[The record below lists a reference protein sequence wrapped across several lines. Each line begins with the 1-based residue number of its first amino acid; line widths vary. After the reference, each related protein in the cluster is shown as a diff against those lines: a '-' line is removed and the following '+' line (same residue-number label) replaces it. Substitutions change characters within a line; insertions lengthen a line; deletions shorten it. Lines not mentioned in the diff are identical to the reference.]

1 MSIRNQNDDKKKTYR
16 HGDRKI
22 KIALKSKLMIER
34 RYNDL
39 KKSKLRLKKI
49 KRTIKKNIYR
59 HDDDRKIKIAIKK
72 K

>member
-1 MSIRNQNDDKKKTYR
+1 
-16 HGDRKI
+16 
-22 KIALKSKLMIER
+22 MIER

-72 K
+72 KVNWR